1 MKQFFIE
8 FKPILFFFVLLTGVT
23 AYTLF
28 ESDIHQ
34 VQAASPQ
41 LKSLYSQNVAHAAEL
56 TPNHFPARQ
65 PSSIGST
72 NVVDTK
78 TLESILDKKFLC
90 AEKQKAPHKAEQV
103 RERLVMIRFD
113 LCQKNMKSLAKE
125 LYLENQSNGF
135 KAQIFAIENGSYKT
149 DFIQLNQGI
158 NKLKLEVVL
167 KDGQKLE
174 ESLEILSG
182 S

>member
-8 FKPILFFFVLLTGVT
+8 YKQILFFFVLLTGVT
-23 AYTLF
+23 GYTLF
-28 ESDIHQ
+28 ESDLHQ

-41 LKSLYSQNVAHAAEL
+41 LKSLYGQNVAHAAEL
-56 TPNHFPARQ
+56 TPSHFPTRQ
-65 PSSIGST
+65 PSSVGSENT
-72 NVVDTK
+72 TGIK
-78 TLESILDKKFLC
+78 KLESVLDKKFLC
-90 AEKQKAPHKAEQV
+90 AEKTAHKAEQV
-103 RERLVMIRFD
+103 REQMVMIRFD
-113 LCQKNMKSLAKE
+113 LCQKNLKGMAKE
-125 LYLENQSNGF
+125 LHFENQSNGF
-135 KAQIFAIENGSYKT
+135 KAQIFVVENGSYKT